1 MNQKIRVCKECGSE
15 NIFFDAYVGVN
26 DPTDVRTFDAVFCDD
41 CGKQTGAVSKRLL
54 EMLVRQG
61 FGF

>member
-1 MNQKIRVCKECGSE
+1 MDQKIRVCRECGSE

-26 DPTDVRTFDAVFCDD
+26 DPTDVRTFDAVFCEGCD
-41 CGKQTGAVSKRLL
+41 GPTQAVSKRLL
-54 EMLVRQG
+54 EMVVKQG